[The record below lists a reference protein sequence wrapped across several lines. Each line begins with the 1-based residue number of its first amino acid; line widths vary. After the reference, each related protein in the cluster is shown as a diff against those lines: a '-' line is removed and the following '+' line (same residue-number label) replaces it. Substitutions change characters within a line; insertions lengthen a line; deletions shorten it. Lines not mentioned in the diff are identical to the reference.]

1 MPFYIQ
7 KGKYMLKK
15 IFLFIFIGGIF
26 YLFGAVTVHYKLFPF
41 SEIVK
46 IRNYF
51 KDNSNLINYSPYYL
65 SKVSQFNE
73 LKDSDKFSIVMIG
86 DSITDGAEWYE
97 LLKNNE
103 VQNRGIGGDTT
114 KGILDRLDTI
124 NKSIKKVF
132 IMIGINDIAGYKRVD
147 EIYNNYIKILED
159 LERKDIKVY
168 IQSVLYVGKN
178 YPNSDYFNKEVKNL
192 NKKLEQ
198 IAKDKNIDFIDL
210 NSIFAPNDYL
220 EKIYTDDEI
229 HLNGKAY
236 ILWAN
241 EILKY
246 IE

>member
-1 MPFYIQ
+1 
-7 KGKYMLKK
+7 
-15 IFLFIFIGGIF
+15 
-26 YLFGAVTVHYKLFPF
+26 
-41 SEIVK
+41 
-46 IRNYF
+46 
-51 KDNSNLINYSPYYL
+51 
-65 SKVSQFNE
+65 
-73 LKDSDKFSIVMIG
+73 
-86 DSITDGAEWYE
+86 
-97 LLKNNE
+97 
-103 VQNRGIGGDTT
+103 
-114 KGILDRLDTI
+114 
-124 NKSIKKVF
+124 
-132 IMIGINDIAGYKRVD
+132 MIGINDIAGYKTVD

-198 IAKDKNIDFIDL
+198 ITKDKNIDFIDL

>member
-1 MPFYIQ
+1 
-7 KGKYMLKK
+7 MLKK
-15 IFLFIFIGGIF
+15 TFLFIFIAGIF

-73 LKDSDKFSIVMIG
+73 LKDRDKFSIVMIG

>member
-1 MPFYIQ
+1 
-7 KGKYMLKK
+7 MLKK
-15 IFLFIFIGGIF
+15 TFLFIFIGGIF

-46 IRNYF
+46 IRNYLQE
-51 KDNSNLINYSPYYL
+51 NTNLVSYSPYYL

-124 NKSIKKVF
+124 NKSIKKAF
-132 IMIGINDIAGYKRVD
+132 IMIGINDIYRYETTD
-147 EIYNNYIKILED
+147 EIYENYLKIIDNLE
-159 LERKDIKVY
+159 KKGIKVY

-178 YPNSDYFNKEVKNL
+178 FENSDYINDKVKNL

-198 IAKDKNIDFIDL
+198 IAKNKNIDFIDL

>member
-1 MPFYIQ
+1 
-7 KGKYMLKK
+7 MLKK

-124 NKSIKKVF
+124 NKSIKKAF

-168 IQSVLYVGKN
+168 IQSVLYVEKN
-178 YPNSDYFNKEVKNL
+178 YLKSKYANEEVFKLNNKL
-192 NKKLEQ
+192 KKLAEH
-198 IAKDKNIDFIDL
+198 KELTFIDL
-210 NSIFAPNDYL
+210 NSVLAPNSYL
-220 EKIYTDDEI
+220 ESIYTDDGI
-229 HLNGKAY
+229 HLNPKAH

>member
-1 MPFYIQ
+1 
-7 KGKYMLKK
+7 MLKK

-51 KDNSNLINYSPYYL
+51 KGDKNISPYYL
-65 SKVSQFNE
+65 SKVSQFSE
-73 LKDSDKFSIVMIG
+73 LKGSDKFSIVMIG

-124 NKSIKKVF
+124 NKSIKKAF
-132 IMIGINDIAGYKRVD
+132 IMIGINDIGRYKRVD

-198 IAKDKNIDFIDL
+198 IAKDKKIDFIDL

>member
-1 MPFYIQ
+1 
-7 KGKYMLKK
+7 MLKK
-15 IFLFIFIGGIF
+15 TFLFIFIAGIF

-46 IRNYF
+46 IRDYF
-51 KDNSNLINYSPYYL
+51 KGDKNISPYYL
-65 SKVSQFNE
+65 SKVSQFSE
-73 LKDSDKFSIVMIG
+73 LKGSDKFSIVMIG

-124 NKSIKKVF
+124 NKSIKKAF
-132 IMIGINDIAGYKRVD
+132 IMIGINDIGRYKRVD

-178 YPNSDYFNKEVKNL
+178 FPNSDYFNKEVKNL

-198 IAKDKNIDFIDL
+198 IANDKNIDFIDL

>member
-1 MPFYIQ
+1 M
-7 KGKYMLKK
+7 
-15 IFLFIFIGGIF
+15 GGIF

-46 IRNYF
+46 IRNHF
-51 KDNSNLINYSPYYL
+51 KDNSNIINYSPYYL

-124 NKSIKKVF
+124 NKSIKKAF

-198 IAKDKNIDFIDL
+198 IAKDKKIDFIDL

>member
-1 MPFYIQ
+1 
-7 KGKYMLKK
+7 MLKK

-51 KDNSNLINYSPYYL
+51 KGDKNISPYYL
-65 SKVSQFNE
+65 SKVSQFSE
-73 LKDSDKFSIVMIG
+73 LKGSDKFSIVMIG

-124 NKSIKKVF
+124 NKSIKKAF
-132 IMIGINDIAGYKRVD
+132 IMIGINDIGRYKRVD

-159 LERKDIKVY
+159 LEKKDIKVY

-178 YPNSDYFNKEVKNL
+178 FENSDYINDKVKNL

-198 IAKDKNIDFIDL
+198 IAKNKNIDFIDL

>member
-1 MPFYIQ
+1 MLFYIQ

-15 IFLFIFIGGIF
+15 TFIFIFIGGIF

-46 IRNYF
+46 IRDYF
-51 KDNSNLINYSPYYL
+51 KGDKNISPYYL

-73 LKDSDKFSIVMIG
+73 LKNNDKFSIVMIG

-114 KGILDRLDTI
+114 NGVLDRLNTI
-124 NKSIKKVF
+124 NKSIKKAF
-132 IMIGINDIAGYKRVD
+132 IMIGINDIGRYKRVD

-159 LERKDIKVY
+159 LEKKDIKVY

-210 NSIFAPNDYL
+210 NSILAPNNYL
-220 EKIYTDDEI
+220 EKKYTDDEI

-241 EILKY
+241 EIIKY

>member
-1 MPFYIQ
+1 
-7 KGKYMLKK
+7 MLKK
-15 IFLFIFIGGIF
+15 TFIFIFIGGIF

-46 IRNYF
+46 IRDYF
-51 KDNSNLINYSPYYL
+51 KGDKNISPYYL

-73 LKDSDKFSIVMIG
+73 LKNNDKFSIVMIG

-114 KGILDRLDTI
+114 NGVLDRLNTI
-124 NKSIKKVF
+124 NKSIKKAF
-132 IMIGINDIAGYKRVD
+132 IMIGINDIGRYKRVD

-159 LERKDIKVY
+159 LEKKDIKVY

-210 NSIFAPNDYL
+210 NSILAPNNYL
-220 EKIYTDDEI
+220 EKKYTDDEI

-241 EILKY
+241 EIIKY

>member
-1 MPFYIQ
+1 
-7 KGKYMLKK
+7 MLIK

-51 KDNSNLINYSPYYL
+51 KGDKNISPYYL
-65 SKVSQFNE
+65 SKVSQFSE
-73 LKDSDKFSIVMIG
+73 LKGSDKFSIVMIG

-124 NKSIKKVF
+124 NKSIKKAF

-147 EIYNNYIKILED
+147 EIYNNYIKILQD

-168 IQSVLYVGKN
+168 VQSVLYVGKN

-198 IAKDKNIDFIDL
+198 IAKDKKIDFIDL

>member
-1 MPFYIQ
+1 
-7 KGKYMLKK
+7 
-15 IFLFIFIGGIF
+15 
-26 YLFGAVTVHYKLFPF
+26 
-41 SEIVK
+41 
-46 IRNYF
+46 
-51 KDNSNLINYSPYYL
+51 
-65 SKVSQFNE
+65 
-73 LKDSDKFSIVMIG
+73 
-86 DSITDGAEWYE
+86 
-97 LLKNNE
+97 
-103 VQNRGIGGDTT
+103 
-114 KGILDRLDTI
+114 
-124 NKSIKKVF
+124 
-132 IMIGINDIAGYKRVD
+132 
-147 EIYNNYIKILED
+147 LED

-178 YPNSDYFNKEVKNL
+178 FPNSDYFNKEVKNL

-246 IE
+246 IEE

>member
-1 MPFYIQ
+1 
-7 KGKYMLKK
+7 
-15 IFLFIFIGGIF
+15 
-26 YLFGAVTVHYKLFPF
+26 
-41 SEIVK
+41 
-46 IRNYF
+46 
-51 KDNSNLINYSPYYL
+51 
-65 SKVSQFNE
+65 
-73 LKDSDKFSIVMIG
+73 
-86 DSITDGAEWYE
+86 
-97 LLKNNE
+97 
-103 VQNRGIGGDTT
+103 
-114 KGILDRLDTI
+114 
-124 NKSIKKVF
+124 
-132 IMIGINDIAGYKRVD
+132 MIGINDIAGYKTVD
-147 EIYNNYIKILED
+147 EIYNNYVKILED

-198 IAKDKNIDFIDL
+198 IAKDKKIDFIDL

-220 EKIYTDDEI
+220 EKIYTNDEI

>member
-1 MPFYIQ
+1 
-7 KGKYMLKK
+7 MLKK

-41 SEIVK
+41 SEIYK
-46 IRNYF
+46 IRSYF
-51 KDNSNLINYSPYYL
+51 QKNTNLVSYSPYYL

-73 LKDSDKFSIVMIG
+73 LKDSENFSIVMLG
-86 DSITDGAEWYE
+86 DSITDGVSNWNE
-97 LLKNNE
+97 LLQNCE
-103 VQNRGIGGDTT
+103 VQNRGISGDIS
-114 KGILDRLDTI
+114 KGVLDRLDTI
-124 NKSIKKVF
+124 NKSIKKAF
-132 IMIGINDIAGYKRVD
+132 IMIGINDIGRYTTVD

-159 LERKDIKVY
+159 LEKKDIKVY

-178 YPNSDYFNKEVKNL
+178 FENSDYINDKVKNL

-198 IAKDKNIDFIDL
+198 IAKNKNIDFIDL

>member
-1 MPFYIQ
+1 
-7 KGKYMLKK
+7 MLIK

-73 LKDSDKFSIVMIG
+73 LKNS
-86 DSITDGAEWYE
+86 
-97 LLKNNE
+97 E

-124 NKSIKKVF
+124 NKSIKKAF

-198 IAKDKNIDFIDL
+198 IAKDKNIDFINL

-229 HLNGKAY
+229 HLSGKAY

>member
-1 MPFYIQ
+1 
-7 KGKYMLKK
+7 MLKK
-15 IFLFIFIGGIF
+15 TFLFIFIGGIF

-46 IRNYF
+46 IRDYF
-51 KDNSNLINYSPYYL
+51 KGDKNISPYYL
-65 SKVSQFNE
+65 SKVSQFSE
-73 LKDSDKFSIVMIG
+73 LKGSDKFSIVMIG

-124 NKSIKKVF
+124 NKSIKKAF
-132 IMIGINDIAGYKRVD
+132 IMIGINDIGRYKRVD

-178 YPNSDYFNKEVKNL
+178 FPNSDYFNKEVKNL

-241 EILKY
+241 KILKY